1 MGWREGDMPEGAP
14 WPEDVVRAAVMAY
27 AGQHGQQSVWTGV
40 AQLIERLDED
50 LAATVKEAARQEEKR
65 DATHQ
70 FHVRTIDELRHEN
83 LELRSQLT
91 Q

>member
-14 WPEDVVRAAVMAY
+14 WPEDVVRATVMAY
-27 AGQHGQQSVWTGV
+27 AKQHGQQSVWTGV
-40 AQLIERLDED
+40 AQLLARLDED
-50 LAATVKEAARQEEKR
+50 LAATIQAAAKQEEGR
-65 DATHQ
+65 DATHRH
-70 FHVRTIDELRHEN
+70 HVKTIDELRHEN